1 MSNRSVRE
9 RGANTT
15 YAFCLIKDEPCNGFE
30 IKGLTLEE
38 AFHIV
43 KVLQGKKISF
53 ELAEE
58 E

>member
-1 MSNRSVRE
+1 MKNENIRK
-9 RGANTT
+9 RGIDMT
-15 YAFCLIKDEPCNGFE
+15 YTFCLIKDEPCNGFE

-43 KVLQGKKISF
+43 KVLQRKKISF

>member
-9 RGANTT
+9 NTT